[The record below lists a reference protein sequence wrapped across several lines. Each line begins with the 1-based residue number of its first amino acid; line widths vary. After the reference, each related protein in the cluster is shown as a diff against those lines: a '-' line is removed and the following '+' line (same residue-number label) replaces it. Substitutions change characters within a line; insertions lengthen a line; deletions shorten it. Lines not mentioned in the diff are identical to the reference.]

1 MVDERI
7 SEEEKGELT
16 KDISKEEIK
25 AALIQMNPLKA
36 TGLDGFNVFF
46 FQRYWDVVK
55 NEVCNCVFNFFKRG
69 EMPSTL
75 NHTNI
80 ILIPKMKGPF
90 TPMDYRPISLCNV
103 AYKIIVK
110 SLSTA

>member
-46 FQRYWDVVK
+46 FQRYWDVVE
-55 NEVCNCVFNFFKRG
+55 NEVCNCVFNFFQERRNAEHSQSHQHRPHSKDERPFHAYGLQAYQLMQRG
-69 EMPSTL
+69 L
-75 NHTNI
+75 
-80 ILIPKMKGPF
+80 
-90 TPMDYRPISLCNV
+90 
-103 AYKIIVK
+103 
-110 SLSTA
+110 